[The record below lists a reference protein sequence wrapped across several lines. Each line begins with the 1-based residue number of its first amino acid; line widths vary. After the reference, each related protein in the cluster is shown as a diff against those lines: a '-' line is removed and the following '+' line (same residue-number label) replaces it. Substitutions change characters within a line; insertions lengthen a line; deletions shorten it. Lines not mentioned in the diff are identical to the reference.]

1 MLCLLGRD
9 VWAGGALSAGRTSN
23 PSDDIAVGVQA
34 ALGGIGVAVGSA
46 DRGELVLRVDGGGD
60 EGQHGGAEHGVRRGL
75 SVAVYVGA
83 NQRVHSSV
91 GDDPIS
97 STMKHMA
104 GTLGRPSA
112 FDLLRKGGHQVTSS
126 ATRRTTMA
134 GSSSRGSGGQHRVG
148 VMPAQPLAVGPPS

>member
-9 VWAGGALSAGRTSN
+9 VWAGGALSAGRTSD

-60 EGQHGGAEHGVRRGL
+60 EGQHGGAEHGVRRGF

-83 NQRVHSSV
+83 NEPGAQQRRGRS
-91 GDDPIS
+91 DL
-97 STMKHMA
+97 KHMA

-112 FDLLRKGGHQVTSS
+112 FDLLRKGGHHAEKLTVDGANAMLGKMLANFSDTIKGTLEMFN
-126 ATRRTTMA
+126 AT
-134 GSSSRGSGGQHRVG
+134 
-148 VMPAQPLAVGPPS
+148 LGP